1 MKLRIAM
8 LLLCAGAFY
17 TFVAKSPPM
26 HKEEGNQ
33 QHVDMETSEVRL
45 HGNREH
51 SNKINLV
58 YLNENLLLARVFSF
72 YWRKCFPLVR
82 HRYQIQKCFPLVR
95 KPIQTSVI
103 NEHEI

>member
-1 MKLRIAM
+1 M
-8 LLLCAGAFY
+8 LLLCAGAFC

-33 QHVDMETSEVRL
+33 QHVDMEISEVRL

-72 YWRKCFPLVR
+72 YWRKCFFHLCD
-82 HRYQIQKCFPLVR
+82 IDIKF
-95 KPIQTSVI
+95 KSVFHLCE
-103 NEHEI
+103 NRFKHQ